1 MSATRAPQRA
11 FNHRIAIPV
20 GAAVLTP
27 TLTVPLAPRGLVVV
41 PSASG
46 DRTYERANRT
56 VTSALWEAGFTT
68 VEVDL
73 LTVPEA
79 KEDAERSSF
88 RYDLDLT
95 TRTIAWFGETLTARF
110 AFAAR

>member
-56 VTSALWEAGFTT
+56 VISALWEAGFTT

-73 LTVPEA
+73 LLSRKRRRT
-79 KEDAERSSF
+79 RS
-88 RYDLDLT
+88 DH
-95 TRTIAWFGETLTARF
+95 RF
-110 AFAAR
+110 VMIWT